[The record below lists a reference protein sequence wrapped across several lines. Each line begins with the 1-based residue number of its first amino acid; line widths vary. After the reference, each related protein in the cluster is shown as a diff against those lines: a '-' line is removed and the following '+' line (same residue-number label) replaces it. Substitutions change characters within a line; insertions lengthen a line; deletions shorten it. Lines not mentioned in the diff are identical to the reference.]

1 MSMSSIP
8 PGRAGR
14 ANCQQLRG
22 RRLQSPVMFGIA
34 LSVAACLRAGT
45 RVDVAWI
52 VDRHGDEEFDPSEAV
67 AITPGGGR
75 LGSLLSGALDG
86 QLAERAG
93 VQGSHGRLVEL
104 DIGPADAAVS
114 GVATAAGISCVL
126 VPGSELPSDLWER
139 LLSREPVCL
148 VSELDGDNIVRT
160 SLYTSESISEAGD
173 GPRRLFERGSSATE
187 VTEQAVITSLWPRST
202 VVIVG
207 GGAIAESLERLATM
221 LGWHAVLTQDANEAA
236 GLIAALAPLDSVVV
250 FGHDLEL
257 TGRALLAAL
266 SSEAGY
272 VGAVGPKRLQETRA
286 DWLAY
291 RGQTDLSRLTG
302 PAGLPIGARTPQ
314 EVALAIAAEIVAT
327 QASSSDDSAP
337 AGPGIPQRR

>member
-1 MSMSSIP
+1 MAHDGADYSS
-8 PGRAGR
+8 
-14 ANCQQLRG
+14 
-22 RRLQSPVMFGIA
+22 VVFGIA

-52 VDRHGDEEFDPSEAV
+52 VDRQHDEAFDPAEAV

-86 QLAERAG
+86 QLDELAAVHG
-93 VQGSHGRLVEL
+93 GHGRLVRL

-114 GVATAAGISCVL
+114 GVATGSGISCML

-139 LLSREPVCL
+139 LLAREPVCL
-148 VSELDGDNIVRT
+148 VSELDGDTIVRT
-160 SLYTSESISEAGD
+160 SLYTSESISEAAD
-173 GPRRLFERGSSATE
+173 GPRRLFEKGSSAAEWTNN
-187 VTEQAVITSLWPRST
+187 VVATALWPRTT

-207 GGAIAESLERLATM
+207 GGDIAEWLGRIATM
-221 LGWHAVLTQDANEAA
+221 LGWRAVLSENAREAS
-236 GLIAALAPLDSVVV
+236 GLIATLAPLDSVVV
-250 FGHDLEL
+250 AGHDLEL
-257 TGRALLAAL
+257 TGRALMAAF

-272 VGAVGPKRLQETRA
+272 IGAVGPRRLQDTWA

-291 RGQTDLSRLTG
+291 RGQTDLRRLRG
-302 PAGLPIGARTPQ
+302 PAGLDIGARSPQ

-327 QASSSDDSAP
+327 QTASP
-337 AGPGIPQRR
+337 A